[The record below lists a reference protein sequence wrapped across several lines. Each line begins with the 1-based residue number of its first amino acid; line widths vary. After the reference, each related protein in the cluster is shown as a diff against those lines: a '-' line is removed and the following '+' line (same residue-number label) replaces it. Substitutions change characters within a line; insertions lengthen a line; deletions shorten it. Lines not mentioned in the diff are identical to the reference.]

1 MNSTK
6 ISTKI
11 YDTNP
16 FIRQMS
22 DAPQYKELIKNLD
35 ILDNFYEELLKKEPN
50 EEITPAEY
58 KILSDIV
65 SSISFRQ
72 YPIKHKKNDTVR
84 NSSIQFNIFNSD
96 IYIRSAASEVR
107 GILINNWEMEDST
120 ISEILT
126 KHLHKSISVN
136 ELLNAHYVIYEGKL
150 LKIVTVE
157 VMKQQVE
164 NIVNKIVK
172 VQVAKNLI
180 NKYHDTYFKEDRE
193 SILKEIQ
200 DKITLLSDEQLLELK
215 KTLQ

>member
-1 MNSTK
+1 MNSIK
-6 ISTKI
+6 ISYRI
-11 YDTNP
+11 YETNP

-35 ILDNFYEELLKKEPN
+35 ILDNFYDELLKKDPN

-65 SSISFRQ
+65 SSIGFKQ

-120 ISEILT
+120 ISKILT
-126 KHLHKSISVN
+126 KHLHKGVSVD
-136 ELLNAHYVIYEGKL
+136 ELLNANYVIYEGKL

-164 NIVNKIVK
+164 DIVNKIVK

-180 NKYHDTYFKEDRE
+180 NRYHDTYFKEDRD
-193 SILKEIQ
+193 SILKEIHN
-200 DKITLLSDEQLLELK
+200 KVSLLSDEQLLELK

>member
-1 MNSTK
+1 MNSIK

-16 FIRQMS
+16 FIKQMS

-35 ILDNFYEELLKKEPN
+35 NLDIFYEALSRKDPN
-50 EEITPAEY
+50 EEITTVEY

-65 SSISFRQ
+65 SSIGFRQ

-84 NSSIQFNIFNSD
+84 NSSVQFNIFNSD
-96 IYIRSAASEVR
+96 INVRSAASEVK
-107 GILINNWEMEDST
+107 GILINNWEMENIT
-120 ISEILT
+120 ISDILT
-126 KHLHKSISVN
+126 RHLHKSISVD
-136 ELLNAHYVIYEGKL
+136 ELLNANYVVYEGKL
-150 LKIVTVE
+150 LKIATVE

-172 VQVAKNLI
+172 AQVAKNLI